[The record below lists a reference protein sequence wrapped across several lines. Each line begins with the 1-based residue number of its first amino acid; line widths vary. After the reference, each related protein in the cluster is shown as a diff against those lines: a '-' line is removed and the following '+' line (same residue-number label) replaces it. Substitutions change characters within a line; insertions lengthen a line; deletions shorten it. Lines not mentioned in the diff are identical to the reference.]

1 MRCLVT
7 TSPSG
12 SFEEARELAERFGLE
27 AQPRADRVI
36 PELVEAA
43 AGAPVFILGKAR
55 ADLVHRGGAHRA
67 SVGMGFLRLVRARQG
82 EVDPLVRAAEL
93 RAGDHVLDATLG
105 LAGDA
110 LVAAHA
116 TETKVIGLEANPVLA
131 AFVTAGLR
139 RLLVPGQVA
148 AARIEVRCADHRAAL
163 REMPDRS
170 VDVVLLDPMFRSAG
184 ESGALFD
191 LVRELAEHAPL
202 APETLAHARRVAR
215 RGVLVKDAP
224 PGHELARLG
233 LRPLPSR
240 RSPRIVFGWA
250 AAQ

>member
-7 TSPSG
+7 TAPSG

-27 AQPRADRVI
+27 AQTRADRVI
-36 PELVEAA
+36 PELVEAV
-43 AGAPVFILGKAR
+43 AGAPVLILSKAR
-55 ADLVHRGGAHRA
+55 ADLVHGGRTFRA
-67 SVGMGFLRLVRARQG
+67 SVGMGFLRLLRARQG
-82 EVDPLVRAAEL
+82 ETDPLVRAASL
-93 RAGDHVLDATLG
+93 RPGDEVLDATLG

-110 LVAAHA
+110 LVAAYA
-116 TETKVIGLEANPVLA
+116 TEAKVVGLEANAVLA

-139 RLLVPGQVA
+139 RLLVPGRVA

-170 VDVVLLDPMFRSAG
+170 VDVVLFDPMFRRAG
-184 ESGALFD
+184 ESGALFE
-191 LVRELAEHAPL
+191 LVRTLADHAPL
-202 APETLAHARRVAR
+202 APETLREAQRVAR

-233 LRPLPSR
+233 LVPLPSR

-250 AAQ
+250 GAL